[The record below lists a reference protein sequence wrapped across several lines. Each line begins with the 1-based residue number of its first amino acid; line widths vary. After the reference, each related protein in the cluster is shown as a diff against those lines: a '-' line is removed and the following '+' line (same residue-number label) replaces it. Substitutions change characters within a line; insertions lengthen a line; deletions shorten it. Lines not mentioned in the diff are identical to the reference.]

1 MPGTGLGVTTIRGV
15 VDEVAAAIRRHPDEF
30 RDGPAKVTLRVFI
43 NGGAVRVEVLRPRLI
58 GGART
63 DARGAT
69 PLLTADIDA
78 LAAEVRAELL
88 AVAPASRLPKRFI
101 IDIFPRGP
109 RPHVEVTTKA

>member
-15 VDEVAAAIRRHPDEF
+15 VDDVVAAIRRNPDEF
-30 RDGPAKVTLRVFI
+30 FGGVAKVSVHVFI
-43 NGGAVRVEVLRPRLI
+43 NGGIVTVEVIRPRVI
-58 GGART
+58 GGLQPTAH
-63 DARGAT
+63 GAAQ
-69 PLLTADIDA
+69 LLPADIDA
-78 LAAEVRAELL
+78 LAAEVRTELL